1 MARLVPSCGQSS
13 CPPITG
19 QMPALPR
26 GKLTTSGSVPALPE
40 GTQHDQRPWVTTQ
53 DSSQLFCS
61 SVFREKSTA
70 YRQASCLLLPPHRP
84 WPPWAEADPGSVP
97 YPPSTGLPG
106 AWMGPGPPSQDLT
119 FPKEGLTLPIA
130 CWSPRQPN
138 LLSQTW
144 QPRAAEFIL
153 SLFWRREV

>member
-1 MARLVPSCGQSS
+1 MARLVSSCGQSS
-13 CPPITG
+13 CPPVTG

-26 GKLTTSGSVPALPE
+26 GRLTTSGSVPALPE

-70 YRQASCLLLPPHRP
+70 YRQASYVCSSLRTGPGPPGLRLTQAVLPTH
-84 WPPWAEADPGSVP
+84 PP
-97 YPPSTGLPG
+97 TGLPG
-106 AWMGPGPPSQDLT
+106 TWMGPGPPSQGLT
-119 FPKEGLTLPIA
+119 FLKEGLTLPIA

-138 LLSQTW
+138 
-144 QPRAAEFIL
+144 
-153 SLFWRREV
+153 